1 MPKYT
6 LLHLLLIVCTYRHV
20 IEAARSP
27 FVLTRRVYTGFFGS
41 NDIPGT
47 EGSEGSK
54 GSGASKGSES
64 SDGSD
69 CDNAERNC
77 YRVTA

>member
-1 MPKYT
+1 M
-6 LLHLLLIVCTYRHV
+6 
-20 IEAARSP
+20 
-27 FVLTRRVYTGFFGS
+27 LTRRVYTGFFGS